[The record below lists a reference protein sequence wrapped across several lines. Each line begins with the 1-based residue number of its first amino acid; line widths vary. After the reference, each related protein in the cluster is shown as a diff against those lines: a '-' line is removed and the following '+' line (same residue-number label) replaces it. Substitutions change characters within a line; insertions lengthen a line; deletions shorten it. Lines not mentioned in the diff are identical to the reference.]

1 MMMIPFSVLLT
12 ILVAG
17 LVARWVVSA
26 WPGGDGHE
34 LAGRDAQI
42 RRLREEMDTL
52 QSEVRRLSEEQSF
65 MMRLLTAGRG
75 QDDAAPPEA
84 GGAPEAPTTNPE
96 KA

>member
-17 LVARWVVSA
+17 LVARWVVAA

-42 RRLREEMDTL
+42 RRLRDEMDTL

-65 MMRLLTAGRG
+65 MVRLLSKGDASAG
-75 QDDAAPPEA
+75 QLPPPANE
-84 GGAPEAPTTNPE
+84 PQSESP
-96 KA
+96 

>member
-65 MMRLLTAGRG
+65 MVRLLSKGDVPPAG
-75 QDDAAPPEA
+75 QLPSPANEPQSESP
-84 GGAPEAPTTNPE
+84 
-96 KA
+96 